1 MRAQAA
7 CLLLALLL
15 GACVPPY
22 SGPGAPP
29 AAGKRPDTKERPPAE
44 AIPSPVEQTKTSD
57 TDRIMKFY
65 ARLAPMKATELARE
79 LEDAR
84 QAFEADRSDLNR
96 MQLAVLLS
104 LPGTSFRDDA
114 TAIALLSV
122 LVKDKAREDSD
133 LRPLAIW
140 LHAHLLEARRSDEA
154 LQQQSVKLK
163 EEQRRA
169 ESLQQ
174 KLDAILDMEMKMIER
189 ENLPKKK

>member
-7 CLLLALLL
+7 CLFLALLL
-15 GACVPPY
+15 GACVAPY
-22 SGPGAPP
+22 GGTGAPP
-29 AAGKRPDTKERPPAE
+29 AAGERTDAK
-44 AIPSPVEQTKTSD
+44 SKPVEAVRRPVEETGTGD
-57 TDRIMKFY
+57 ADRIMKFY
-65 ARLAPMKATELARE
+65 ARLAPMKATELSRE
-79 LEDAR
+79 LEDTR

-104 LPGTSFRDDA
+104 QPGTSFRDDA
-114 TAIALLSV
+114 TAIALLNV

-140 LHAHLLEARRSDEA
+140 LHAHLLESRRNDEA

-163 EEQRRA
+163 EEQRKSEA
-169 ESLQQ
+169 LQQ